1 MEFCCGGKGIKK
13 TPFNFPATSTLLEKL
28 RKTTKTLPNTS
39 QNFCIT
45 ISKCHLFIV
54 PPQIMIYIVE

>member
-1 MEFCCGGKGIKK
+1 MELCCGGHGIKK

-39 QNFCIT
+39 
-45 ISKCHLFIV
+45 
-54 PPQIMIYIVE
+54 